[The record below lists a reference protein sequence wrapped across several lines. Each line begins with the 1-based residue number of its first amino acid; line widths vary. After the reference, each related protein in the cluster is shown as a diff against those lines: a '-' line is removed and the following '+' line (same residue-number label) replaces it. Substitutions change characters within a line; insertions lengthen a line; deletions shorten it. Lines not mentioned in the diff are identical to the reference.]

1 MHPVDHNLVRIPV
14 AISARHVHLTRAS
27 VDTLFGAGYQLHVH
41 TPLSQPGQFAA
52 EETVTL
58 AGPGGRLAQVRIV
71 GPERSEN
78 QVELARTDEIE
89 LGLDAPL
96 RTSGDLG
103 HTPGL
108 RIMGPRGHVDLP
120 RGVILAQRHIH
131 MSPADAQCLG
141 LRDHDV
147 VQVALEGTGRA
158 LTFGD
163 VVVRVSP
170 DYRLEMHLDTDE
182 GNAAGL
188 HRGDAGLLTPTN
200 ASARIHSR
208 IARL

>member
-1 MHPVDHNLVRIPV
+1 MNPVDHNPVRIPV

-27 VDTLFGAGYQLHVH
+27 VDTLFGVGYPLHVH
-41 TPLSQPGQFAA
+41 TQLSQPGQFAA

-58 AGPGGRLAQVRIV
+58 AGPGGQLAHVRIV

-78 QVELARTDEIE
+78 QVELARTDEVE
-89 LGLDAPL
+89 LGLDGPL
-96 RTSGDLG
+96 RASGDLG

-108 RIMGPRGHVDLP
+108 RIIGPRGHIDLP
-120 RGVILAQRHIH
+120 GGVILAQRHIH

-170 DYRLEMHLDTDE
+170 EYRLEMHLDTDE

-188 HRGDAGLLTPTN
+188 HRGDAGLMTSTD
-200 ASARIHSR
+200 ATVRIHGAVSR
-208 IARL
+208 L